1 MEAEGTA
8 ATVEDMRRFAGEAW
22 GAFGVSVVSKWC
34 EFNARYFDGALKP
47 VPLVITDAQPF
58 EGARAWTI
66 LSTLSRLCAPSP
78 RGRNNRRCCL
88 RQRGGEFFF

>member
-34 EFNARYFDGALKP
+34 EFDARYFDG
-47 VPLVITDAQPF
+47 
-58 EGARAWTI
+58 
-66 LSTLSRLCAPSP
+66 
-78 RGRNNRRCCL
+78 GRYT
-88 RQRGGEFFF
+88 